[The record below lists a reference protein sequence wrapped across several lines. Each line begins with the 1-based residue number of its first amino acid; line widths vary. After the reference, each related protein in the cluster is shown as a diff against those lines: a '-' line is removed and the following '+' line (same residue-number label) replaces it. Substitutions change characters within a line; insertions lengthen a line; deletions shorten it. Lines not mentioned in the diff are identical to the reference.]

1 MVNQLLLY
9 GVLTTSS
16 VNQVYDNDRGVTYRI
31 PSHTYAISH
40 FDKKW
45 TKRGTKVILYKR
57 SQNEKRN

>member
-16 VNQVYDNDRGVTYRI
+16 VNQVYDNDRGITYRI
-31 PSHTYAISH
+31 PSNTYAISR

-45 TKRGTKVILYKR
+45 TKRGTKVFLYKR
-57 SQNEKRN
+57 RENEKGN